1 MYVCIYIYIFIYVYV
16 SLTDVMS
23 YMLYAWQY
31 KDSRIEA
38 HAGNRLMWSLCK
50 LISGHTL
57 LGYIW
62 KALCR
67 AQRAAEKGDIWGIY
81 RGNMGVT

>member
-1 MYVCIYIYIFIYVYV
+1 M

-38 HAGNRLMWSLCK
+38 HAGNPLMWSLCK

-62 KALCR
+62 KALCKV
-67 AQRAAEKGDIWGIY
+67 QRAAEIGDIKLHRGYIGVLWGNI
-81 RGNMGVT
+81 GDI